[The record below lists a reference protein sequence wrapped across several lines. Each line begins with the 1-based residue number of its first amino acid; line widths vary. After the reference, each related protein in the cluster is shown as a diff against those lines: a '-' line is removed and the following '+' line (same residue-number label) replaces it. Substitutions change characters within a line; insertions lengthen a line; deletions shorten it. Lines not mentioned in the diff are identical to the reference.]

1 MKGRLGELLSQL
13 KGKCSLAPKAAV
25 AAESSKATT
34 PAAPSSSARADRPE
48 FKAGRADKTSTKARP
63 ATTTGRISKPSKKE
77 KAKPKQFAK
86 ATAKVLARLPTL
98 KKAAPVRA
106 LKQKP
111 KAEDFPWGSNKET
124 TTIPSS
130 SDNTSISGP
139 SVTPVPSITKAQAG
153 PLANDSDESF
163 TSSLVQLIVSTAD
176 RFEPVSKPA
185 ERFEPV
191 SVLPTTCPAAA
202 AANPSLANNRPFDDD
217 VALAD
222 APTAL
227 PVPDFG
233 PYRDVPEDDDSESSS
248 SSEESEPESS
258 EDEEEDTNEE
268 SSDSD
273 IESSEDDEEDK
284 NEESSDSDIESSE
297 DDDSD
302 VVLTDAPE
310 PAKEP
315 AVPQSTA

>member
-1 MKGRLGELLSQL
+1 MKGRFGELLSQL

-48 FKAGRADKTSTKARP
+48 FKAGRADKTSTKVRP

-77 KAKPKQFAK
+77 KGKPKQFAK
-86 ATAKVLARLPTL
+86 ATAKVLGLLPTL

-185 ERFEPV
+185 DRFEPV
-191 SVLPTTCPAAA
+191 SVLPTTSPAAA

-248 SSEESEPESS
+248 SSSSDDSDPESS

-273 IESSEDDEEDK
+273 IESSEDD
-284 NEESSDSDIESSE
+284 
-297 DDDSD
+297 DSD
-302 VVLTDAPE
+302 VVLADAPE